1 MADSSFVQR
10 LLATVM
16 EREQQKYL
24 WQRGNFPQ
32 PARVVQ
38 AALELIQPDG
48 SVIFHDEESSFVWK
62 ASKPIPLQDLPHD
75 VYEVHLLDV
84 ARSVAGS
91 CLNIARMPDEAEW
104 LLEPL
109 AVFLSSYRHD
119 PRFLQEALAL
129 CHVDEKGR
137 LHHPRL
143 SLSDKVTER

>member
-1 MADSSFVQR
+1 
-10 LLATVM
+10 M

-24 WQRGNFPQ
+24 WQRGRFPQ
-32 PARVVQ
+32 PAHVVQ

-48 SVIFHDEESSFVWK
+48 SVILHDEETSFVWK
-62 ASKPIPLQDLPHD
+62 ASEPIPLQDLPHD
-75 VYEVHLLDV
+75 VYEVHMLDV

-91 CLNIARMPDEAEW
+91 CLNIARIPDDAES

-129 CHVDEKGR
+129 FYVDEKGW

-143 SLSDKVTER
+143 SLSGKVTGR